1 MCGCLKK
8 GTQKSDVQIAN
19 NRVFKNGI
27 VYNLGDD
34 LKLSAN
40 AQILIN
46 LHSLYEEYFIL
57 VKIINTPF
65 EIYIQSKSGDLI
77 NYGYLFYGKYKT
89 NDNIYVLEND
99 FNQEIMEIL

>member
-40 AQILIN
+40 TQILIN

-65 EIYIQSKSGDLI
+65 EVYIESKSGKLVD
-77 NYGYLFYGKYKT
+77 YGFVFYGKYKSK
-89 NDNIYVLEND
+89 DVIYVLTND
-99 FNQEIMEIL
+99 FNENIMEIL